1 MPAKGSD
8 RDEQQAL
15 LSLIQKVEGEEWAS
29 TKKGWKLNSGVSHSL
44 QTIYIANRIKSLCTL
59 LKYNT
64 YLRSM

>member
-44 QTIYIANRIKSLCTL
+44 QNVYD
-59 LKYNT
+59 
-64 YLRSM
+64 